1 MKKRE
6 NNITLFTILGYIYI
20 YVYSSNLLASLSGI
34 IALGFGD
41 AAVSFF
47 VLWVYVLSVKK
58 MAKKT
63 YSNDLLLL
71 LW

>member
-1 MKKRE
+1 MVMKKRE

-47 VLWVYVLSVKK
+47 VL
-58 MAKKT
+58 
-63 YSNDLLLL
+63 
-71 LW
+71 